1 MVTLQQ
7 VEELR
12 RYADITFNEAKEALE
27 ETNGDILEAI
37 INLEK
42 NGRIEPPKGGGY
54 YSTKDSGET
63 GEQKSSE
70 AKAGTESTQKTSSS
84 FSDLVNRFTT
94 FMGKLFHKGNRNI
107 FEVSKN
113 GQSTMT
119 LPVTVLVILLLFT
132 FWITVPLM
140 IIGLFFG
147 YKYSFSGPELGK
159 EEVNRTMDQVSDVVG
174 NLKKEFSGENKND
187 KNTNS

>member
-1 MVTLQQ
+1 M
-7 VEELR
+7 
-12 RYADITFNEAKEALE
+12 K
-27 ETNGDILEAI
+27 
-37 INLEK
+37 
-42 NGRIEPPKGGGY
+42 
-54 YSTKDSGET
+54 
-63 GEQKSSE
+63 
-70 AKAGTESTQKTSSS
+70 
-84 FSDLVNRFTT
+84 
-94 FMGKLFHKGNRNI
+94 
-107 FEVSKN
+107 
-113 GQSTMT
+113 
-119 LPVTVLVILLLFT
+119 LPVTVLVILFLFT

>member
-84 FSDLVNRFTT
+84 FSNLINRFTT
-94 FMGKLFHKGNRNI
+94 FIGKLFHKGNRNI

>member
-42 NGRIEPPKGGGY
+42 KGRIEPPKGGGY
-54 YSTKDSGET
+54 YSTKDAGET
-63 GEQKSSE
+63 GEQKSSD
-70 AKAGTESTQKTSSS
+70 AKAGAESTQKTSSS
-84 FSDLVNRFTT
+84 FSDLINRFTT
-94 FMGKLFHKGNRNI
+94 FIGKLFHKGNRNI

-113 GQSTMT
+113 GQSTMK

>member
-94 FMGKLFHKGNRNI
+94 FISKLFHKGNRNI

>member
-12 RYADITFNEAKEALE
+12 KYADITFNEAKEALE

-42 NGRIEPPKGGGY
+42 KGRIEPPKNGGY
-54 YSTKDSGET
+54 YSTKDTGET

-70 AKAGTESTQKTSSS
+70 AKAGTESTKKTSSG
-84 FSDLVNRFTT
+84 FSDLFQRFSA
-94 FMGKLFHKGNRNI
+94 FIGKLFHQGNRNI

-119 LPVTVLVILLLFT
+119 LPVTVLVILLIFT

-140 IIGLFFG
+140 IVGLFFG

-159 EEVNRTMDQVSDVVG
+159 EEVNRTMDQVSDVVD

-187 KNTNS
+187 

>member
-84 FSDLVNRFTT
+84 FSNLINRFTT
-94 FMGKLFHKGNRNI
+94 FIGKLFHKGNRNI

-113 GQSTMT
+113 GQSTMK